1 LAIETISEQVK
12 QYLLGTLSSEEK
24 SRFEEKYFDDDKLFE
39 EIEIVE
45 DELIDAYVREDLS
58 PSDRERFKEIVLA
71 SPRLT
76 NRVDFAR
83 ILAKSTSSHQPATV
97 ADRPITSAVPT
108 LEENNESKSHA
119 VVASTD
125 ESFWRRLFTNSPSS
139 PRLGWALAACTLLLF
154 LGGGLLVFEG
164 IRLRAESRRL
174 ALERTELEQRNKAL
188 ASEFEQ
194 QNSDLTARL
203 ADARA
208 ENDRLLR
215 QLENSQKETQDSR
228 PKNLSV
234 AFFLAPGGVRS
245 IGRENR
251 VVASAKY
258 QEIRLRLG
266 LESNDYSSYSATVKT
281 VEEKTIWSRGG
292 LKAGRSG
299 NVVELKIP
307 TSQLPK
313 GVYIVELTGLS
324 TSGTLEPVN
333 KYSFRVVTE

>member
-1 LAIETISEQVK
+1 MAIQTISEQVK

-24 SRFEEKYFDDDKLFE
+24 SRFEEKYFDDDNLFE

-45 DELIDAYVREDLS
+45 DELIDSYVREALS

-76 NRVDFAR
+76 SRVDFAR
-83 ILAKSTSSHQPATV
+83 ILAKSTSSHQPVTV
-97 ADRPITSAVPT
+97 ADNRITFAVPT
-108 LEENNESKSHA
+108 REENNESQSHP

-125 ESFWRRLFTNSPSS
+125 ESFWRRLFTKSPSS
-139 PRLGWALAACTLLLF
+139 PRLGWALAVCTLLLF
-154 LGGGLLVFEG
+154 LGGGLLLFEG

-174 ALERTELEQRNKAL
+174 ALERAELEQRNQIR

-194 QNSDLTARL
+194 QNSELAARL
-203 ADARA
+203 AEARA
-208 ENDRLLR
+208 ENDRLLK
-215 QLENSQKETQDSR
+215 QLENSQKVPQDSS
-228 PKNLSV
+228 PKNLSI

-251 VVASAKY
+251 VVTSAKY
-258 QEIRLRLG
+258 PEIRLRLG
-266 LESNDYSSYSATVKT
+266 LESNEYSSYSATVKT
-281 VEEKTIWSRGG
+281 VEEKTIWSGSG

-299 NVVELKIP
+299 KVVELKVP

-324 TSGTLEPVN
+324 TTGTLEPVN
-333 KYSFRVVTE
+333 KYSFRVVTD